1 MLMSA
6 LWLLLAMVVGVFAGF
21 SSAFAATQLRP
32 VYNDSQTLRLKS
44 GVPLLGVVSM
54 VLSEEQRRSER
65 FDRLRLQFGAAGFLA
80 FFLVALLTVSIL
92 AARQLD

>member
-1 MLMSA
+1 
-6 LWLLLAMVVGVFAGF
+6 
-21 SSAFAATQLRP
+21 
-32 VYNDSQTLRLKS
+32 
-44 GVPLLGVVSM
+44 M
-54 VLSEEQRRSER
+54 VLSEEQGRRER